1 MVFNQ
6 FKPINAVQKSTKN
19 VSDNDGWITVVNSS
33 KNGKRI
39 LLSQE
44 IVRKL
49 ELTDK
54 VFIAKG
60 NNMIAISKNDI
71 LGAGAEFRLK
81 ETSGRKVI
89 YSAGLVKEI
98 AEVFSLDFLDCVC
111 HTLTHGS
118 FETDDESEE
127 KELIAVISK
136 EPVTVDD
143 VVEETEVNKDG
154 E

>member
-1 MVFNQ
+1 MRFNQ

-19 VSDNDGWITVVNSS
+19 CSDKNGWITIVHSA

-44 IVRKL
+44 IVKKL
-49 ELTDK
+49 ELIDK

-71 LGAGAEFRLK
+71 LGTGNEFRLK
-81 ETSGRKVI
+81 EASGRKVI
-89 YSAGLVKEI
+89 YCTSLVEEI
-98 AEVFSLDFLDCVC
+98 AEVFNLDFSDCVC
-111 HTLTHGS
+111 HTLCKGS
-118 FETDDESEE
+118 FETDDESED
-127 KELIAVISK
+127 KELIAVITK
-136 EPVTVDD
+136 EEVTVDD
-143 VVEETEVNKDG
+143 VVEEMEVNEDG